1 MRDRIERRPYHAGA
15 AALAAG
21 LALAVAPPS
30 AVALCGFAAVACL
43 LALRLARIALLV
55 VVFVVAGSAF
65 GHWRL
70 DAIDRDAAPP
80 GAALEGRALL
90 LEPPKPSRF
99 GSSAVV
105 RMESGRFRGMR
116 VLARTSG
123 RARWPED

>member
-1 MRDRIERRPYHAGA
+1 MRERIEGRRYAAGA

-21 LALAVAPPS
+21 LALAVTPPS
-30 AVALCGFAAVACL
+30 AVTLCAFAAVACL
-43 LALRLARIALLV
+43 LALRLAGIALLV
-55 VVFVVAGSAF
+55 AVLVVAGSAF

-70 DAIDRDAAPP
+70 DAIERDAAPP
-80 GAALEGRALL
+80 GAALAGRAVL

-123 RARWPED
+123 